1 MLETFLAT
9 VSPMLVMF
17 TCILVGFLLKKGKAV
32 PDNAA
37 AVLSKLEL
45 FVLLPAQIVSTFF
58 RYCTVATLAAQY
70 KLVLYGC
77 VAIAL
82 SAVLGFVLSPLFSKN
97 RDERSIYRYS
107 LIIANSGFLGNAI
120 VSQILGAEALYSY
133 MLFCMPLNVFLYSWA
148 INSLVPRGKGQGKP
162 LWKRLLNP
170 TMIALVSGIGLGL
183 AGIGSVLPEFVWSV
197 LDKLAGCMGP
207 IAMVLTGIVIG
218 GYRITSLLNNKKVY
232 VASILRLLILPGIIV
247 TALVL
252 LGAERNVA
260 LMTMFAY
267 GAALG
272 LNTVVIPAAHDGDT
286 HTGAAMA
293 MISHG
298 GAVITIPLL
307 YAILTS
313 IL

>member
-17 TCILVGFLLKKGKAV
+17 TCILVGFLLKKGKVV

-37 AVLSKLEL
+37 TVLSKLEL
-45 FVLLPAQIVSTFF
+45 YVFLPAQIVSTFF
-58 RYCTVATLAAQY
+58 RYCTVATLQAQY

-77 VAIAL
+77 VGIVL
-82 SAVLGFVLSPLFSKN
+82 SAVMGFALARLFSKD

-148 INSLVPRGKGQGKP
+148 INSLIPREKGQGKP
-162 LWKRLLNP
+162 LWQRLLNP
-170 TMIALVSGIGLGL
+170 TLVALVCGIGLGL
-183 AGIGSVLPEFVWSV
+183 AGIGKVLPEFAWSV

-207 IAMVLTGIVIG
+207 VAMVLTGIVIG
-218 GYRITSLLNNKKVY
+218 DYRILSLLKNKKVY
-232 VASILRLLILPGIIV
+232 VASLLRLLILPGIIV
-247 TALVL
+247 AVLVL
-252 LGAERNVA
+252 LGADRDVA
-260 LMTMFAY
+260 LMAMFAY

-272 LNTVVIPAAHDGDT
+272 LNTVVIPAAHGGDT

-298 GAVITIPLL
+298 GAVLTIPLL